1 MLGLLGVLGFLGALG
16 ISGTKCAIE
25 NEQSKNET
33 MRIDENGNRVCYDR
47 VGHELYNGEK
57 TYQHTRYDR
66 YGNRHTYTVG
76 VNSKKIYADSFDR
89 RVAKMR
95 KFEEENKKVALRY
108 GKLAYNKFDPRF
120 NRLVTTEMSTGKVIA
135 CLFKSILNDGTTE
148 YRKFY
153 CNNPNPNSL
162 DYDKTAIGD
171 EGIIITEEEYEK
183 LKTVGGTYS
192 ILPSDPQ
199 VLNKLWNTD
208 IFK

>member
-33 MRIDENGNRVCYDR
+33 LRIDENGNRVCYDR
-47 VGHELYNGEK
+47 VGRELYNGEK

-89 RVAKMR
+89 RIAEMR
-95 KFEEENKKVALRY
+95 RIDEGNKEIALRF
-108 GKLAYNKFDPRF
+108 GDLAYNKYDPIFDRM
-120 NRLVTTEMSTGKVIA
+120 VTTEMSTGKVIA
-135 CLFKSILNDGTTE
+135 CLYKHSSDKGME

-153 CNNPNPNSL
+153 FNNPNPSSL

-183 LKTVGGTYS
+183 LKPVGATYS
-192 ILPSDPQ
+192 NLPSDPQ

>member
-153 CNNPNPNSL
+153 CNNPNPNGW
-162 DYDKTAIGD
+162 DYNKTTTGD
-171 EGIIITEEEYEK
+171 EGIIITEEEYKK
-183 LKTVGGTYS
+183 LDVVGATYS
-192 ILPSDPQ
+192 NLPSDFD
-199 VLNKLWNTD
+199 VLDKLWER
-208 IFK
+208 

>member
-47 VGHELYNGEK
+47 VGNKLFNGEK

-76 VNSKKIYADSFDR
+76 ANSNKIYGDSFDR

-153 CNNPNPNSL
+153 CNNPNPN
-162 DYDKTAIGD
+162 
-171 EGIIITEEEYEK
+171 
-183 LKTVGGTYS
+183 VGATYS
-192 ILPSDPQ
+192 NLPSDFD
-199 VLNKLWNTD
+199 VLDKLWER
-208 IFK
+208 

>member
-1 MLGLLGVLGFLGALG
+1 MLGLLGFLGFLGALG

-47 VGHELYNGEK
+47 VGNKLFNGEK

-76 VNSKKIYADSFDR
+76 VNSKKIYADSFDKRIAEMR
-89 RVAKMR
+89 RID
-95 KFEEENKKVALRY
+95 EGNKEIALRF
-108 GKLAYNKFDPRF
+108 GDLAYNKFDPRF

-135 CLFKSILNDGTTE
+135 CLYDHKKDGKIE

-153 CNNPNPNSL
+153 FNNPNSNGY

-171 EGIIITEEEYEK
+171 EGIIITEEEYKK
-183 LKTVGGTYS
+183 LDIVGATYS
-192 ILPSDPQ
+192 NLPSDPQ

>member
-47 VGHELYNGEK
+47 VGNKLFNGEK

-76 VNSKKIYADSFDR
+76 AKSNKIYADSFDR

-95 KFEEENKKVALRY
+95 KFEEKNKKVALRY

-120 NRLVTTEMSTGKVIA
+120 NRLVTTEISTGKVIA

-153 CNNPNPNSL
+153 CNNPNPNGW
-162 DYDKTAIGD
+162 DYNKTTTGD
-171 EGIIITEEEYEK
+171 EGIIITEEEYKK
-183 LKTVGGTYS
+183 LDVVGATYS
-192 ILPSDPQ
+192 NLPSDFD
-199 VLNKLWNTD
+199 VLDKLWER
-208 IFK
+208 

>member
-33 MRIDENGNRVCYDR
+33 LRIDENGNRVCYDR
-47 VGHELYNGEK
+47 VGNKLFNGEK

-153 CNNPNPNSL
+153 CNNPNPNGW
-162 DYDKTAIGD
+162 DYNKTTTGD
-171 EGIIITEEEYEK
+171 EGIIITEEEYKK
-183 LKTVGGTYS
+183 LDVVGATYS
-192 ILPSDPQ
+192 NLPSDFD
-199 VLNKLWNTD
+199 VLDKLWER
-208 IFK
+208 

>member
-33 MRIDENGNRVCYDR
+33 LRIDENGNRVCYDR
-47 VGHELYNGEK
+47 VGRELYNGEK

-89 RVAKMR
+89 RIAEMR

-153 CNNPNPNSL
+153 CNNPNPNGW
-162 DYDKTAIGD
+162 DYNKTTTGD
-171 EGIIITEEEYEK
+171 EGIIITEEEYKK
-183 LKTVGGTYS
+183 LDVVGATYS
-192 ILPSDPQ
+192 NLPSDFD
-199 VLNKLWNTD
+199 VLDKLWER
-208 IFK
+208 